1 MTLYRNRGVLGL
13 AALGFLCL
21 CAVWVVPC
29 GAAGDFSA
37 TPGWDP
43 ATAVIRPDQAP
54 GVGSP
59 EFPLSAYSAFG
70 SSLAKSA
77 RFADL
82 GWTEPQLGAFLE
94 GIRGFLQGRGYP
106 MDDASRGLAAELA
119 RRMGGGAPVQGAAT
133 DFPLSAYSAFGS
145 SLAYSAHFAQL
156 GWSEAELGAFLEGL
170 RAAVLGTPYPMDDT
184 ARKLAAEMGRRIAEA
199 AALAAQQASGPADP
213 KARLARYFKGMR
225 GRLGL
230 QISDSGLGYNV
241 QTGRNGIRP
250 RPGDTIVF
258 SCIATLADGH
268 TRIPQLCTERIRV
281 KMEGM
286 LPGLMEGLQMMT
298 VGATAV
304 FVLPPSLS
312 FGEGAWPEGVER
324 GSPLVYYMSLGDV
337 TVPGQMP

>member
-1 MTLYRNRGVLGL
+1 MTLHRNRGVLGL

-119 RRMGGGAPVQGAAT
+119 RRMGGGAPVQGSAT

-230 QISDSGLGYNV
+230 QISDS
-241 QTGRNGIRP
+241 
-250 RPGDTIVF
+250 
-258 SCIATLADGH
+258 
-268 TRIPQLCTERIRV
+268 
-281 KMEGM
+281 
-286 LPGLMEGLQMMT
+286 
-298 VGATAV
+298 
-304 FVLPPSLS
+304 
-312 FGEGAWPEGVER
+312 
-324 GSPLVYYMSLGDV
+324 
-337 TVPGQMP
+337 